1 MSREILSILIIFP
14 SFRPYSGQSEPS
26 VEKEEQGEDHP
37 DLFGKMMKTLTDKQI
52 GAKKKIKQDDCN
64 GKIC

>member
-14 SFRPYSGQSEPS
+14 SFGPNSGQSEPS
-26 VEKEEQGEDHP
+26 IEKKEQGKDYP

-52 GAKKKIKQDDCN
+52 SA
-64 GKIC
+64 